1 MNTDE
6 KMQTS
11 AAAQK
16 IQALLAQS
24 RELLANAPA
33 KEK

>member
-1 MNTDE
+1 MNATE

-16 IQALLAQS
+16 IQALLAKS

-33 KEK
+33 RER